1 MEPPLFVA
9 IGFQEWPKRAQES
22 PNRAPRDPQE
32 GPKEAPTQ
40 PPTGPKMN
48 TFGTNSGPLTVSKQA
63 GRQAGKQ
70 ASRQAS
76 KQAPILDGLVGMRE
90 ARRIFWG
97 GMGAMGPRAIDDSG
111 WRGGHGPKRPLVA
124 ARALFFE
131 FRYKHETCE

>member
-1 MEPPLFVA
+1 MEPPLFFA
-9 IGFQEWPKRAQES
+9 IGFQKCPKRAQDS

-90 ARRIFWG
+90 ARRINLKISVF
-97 GMGAMGPRAIDDSG
+97 
-111 WRGGHGPKRPLVA
+111 VV
-124 ARALFFE
+124 
-131 FRYKHETCE
+131 